1 MESPRSEK
9 VMWSCVVLWCLGRVL
24 YVRCDVFGTGERL
37 VISGSLIQL
46 LVVML
51 CAYRSAELLDL
62 VLPYGVNSFIVIDIT
77 KN

>member
-1 MESPRSEK
+1 
-9 VMWSCVVLWCLGRVL
+9 
-24 YVRCDVFGTGERL
+24 VFGTGERL